1 MSVYTPLNHDQIK
14 AFLKPYGLGK
24 LTSYKGIS
32 SGVENSNYF
41 VTLQSTA
48 GKESEYVL
56 TLFEHLKTDDLP
68 FYVRLTSYLYQ
79 QGCAVPCAVSDK
91 NGVQIKTLAN
101 KPALIVPK
109 AEGAHCERPTPI
121 QCEKIGAALA
131 GIHLS
136 GKDFYPVVN
145 NPRGLVWLQQ
155 AASSL
160 RTLLQKREVNLL
172 NSALRALDV
181 FFAAKPAL
189 PTGIIH
195 ADLFRDNVLFAD
207 GEVSAL
213 IDFYNA
219 CHDDWLY
226 DVAITANDWC
236 STEDGG
242 LDVKRTEGLLKH
254 YQAVR
259 PFTEKEEACW
269 TTYLLMAACRFW
281 VSRLLDWHHPQEKVA
296 SNEVA
301 QDKDSLHPVTMKD
314 PAEFERIVVDRLA
327 RLKED

>member
-1 MSVYTPLNHDQIK
+1 MSVYTLLNHDQIED
-14 AFLKPYGLGK
+14 FLKPYGLGK
-24 LTSYKGIS
+24 LASYQGIS

-41 VTLQSTA
+41 TTLRNSA

-79 QGCAVPCAVSDK
+79 QGCAVPCAVADK
-91 NGVQIKTLAN
+91 NGFQIKTLAN

-109 AEGAHCERPTPI
+109 VEGEHCERPTPI
-121 QCEKIGAALA
+121 RCEKIGAALA
-131 GIHLS
+131 GVHLS
-136 GKDFYPVVN
+136 GKDFQPLVE
-145 NPRGLVWLQQ
+145 NPRGLFWLQQ
-155 AASSL
+155 SASSL
-160 RTLLQKREVNLL
+160 CALLNKREAGLL
-172 NSALRALDV
+172 NKTLQALDV

-189 PTGIIH
+189 PRGIIH
-195 ADLFRDNVLFAD
+195 ADLFRDNVLFAN

-242 LDVKRTEGLLKH
+242 LDVKRTEALLKH

-259 PFTEKEEACW
+259 PFTQEEEACW
-269 TTYLLMAACRFW
+269 AAYLLMAACRFW
-281 VSRLLDWHHPQEKVA
+281 VSRLLDWHHPEKGA
-296 SNEVA
+296 SNEA
-301 QDKDSLHPVTMKD
+301 GQNKDSLHPVTMKD

-327 RLKED
+327 RLNGD